1 MIINYPVFASFFPLN
16 ILLAVDVAPSQQSDP
31 NKKMTILINIEQPD
45 IILVEDMN
53 DINCLALILNVS
65 CLLLIMPIFFFGFCP
80 FAVW

>member
-1 MIINYPVFASFFPLN
+1 MSI
-16 ILLAVDVAPSQQSDP
+16 LAVDVAPVQQSDP

-65 CLLLIMPIFFFGFCP
+65 RLVLAYGNYVLFCLSLFR
-80 FAVW
+80 AY